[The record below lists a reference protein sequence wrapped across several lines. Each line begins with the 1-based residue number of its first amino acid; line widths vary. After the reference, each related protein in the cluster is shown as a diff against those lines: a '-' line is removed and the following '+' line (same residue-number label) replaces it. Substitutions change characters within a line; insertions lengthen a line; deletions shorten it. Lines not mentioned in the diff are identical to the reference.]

1 MLSIDVI
8 TLFPEVIEAGTRYS
22 IVGRAIERG
31 LVAIRTVQLRDF
43 ATDKHRTVD
52 DEPYG
57 GGAGLV
63 MKPEPIFRAVEFC
76 LQNPAPF
83 GIPHPPNPLLPQGEG
98 ETADSPLP
106 MGEGQGVR
114 AHGRDAR
121 ATVEEGQGVRAHGR
135 DARATVEEGQEG
147 RTTRILLL
155 EPQGKLYTQAMAQ
168 ELARE
173 SHLILICGHY
183 EGVDARVREHL
194 ATDTISIGDF
204 VLTGGELPALI
215 IIDSVVRLLPG
226 AIHSPESLSQ
236 DSFSDGLLG
245 YPQYTR
251 PEEFRGWRVPPVL
264 LSGNH
269 GAIARW
275 RRREQLRLT
284 RSLRP
289 DLFARAPLTKG
300 DVELLKELN
309 EDEVMKP

>member
-1 MLSIDVI
+1 MRLYGIIYMMLTIDVI

-22 IVGRAIERG
+22 IVGRAMERG

-63 MKPEPIFRAVEFC
+63 MKPEPIFRAVEHC
-76 LQNPAPF
+76 L
-83 GIPHPPNPLLPQGEG
+83 GEQ
-98 ETADSPLP
+98 A
-106 MGEGQGVR
+106 
-114 AHGRDAR
+114 AAR
-121 ATVEEGQGVRAHGR
+121 
-135 DARATVEEGQEG
+135 
-147 RTTRILLL
+147 IILL
-155 EPQGKLYTQAMAQ
+155 EPQGKLYTQAMAR
-168 ELARE
+168 ELAQE

-204 VLTGGELPALI
+204 VLTGGELPALVL
-215 IIDSVVRLLPG
+215 IDSVVRLLPG
-226 AIHSPESLSQ
+226 AIHSPESLLQ
-236 DSFSDGLLG
+236 DSFFDGLLG

-251 PEEFRGWRVPPVL
+251 PEEFRGWRVPSVL

-275 RRREQLRLT
+275 RRQEQLRLT
-284 RSLRP
+284 RMLRP
-289 DLFARAPLTKG
+289 DLFARAYLTKQ
-300 DVELLKELN
+300 DVELLKELS
-309 EDEVMKP
+309 EDEVK